1 MTPRSA
7 HIRSIMFWSRGE
19 RLPLG
24 VAKSKIELS
33 DRSTLAQL
41 APEMWV
47 RTLLRCGW
55 TRKATSTRN
64 ASSPIGNSGILMR
77 ERAITNVCERGIDDN
92 EGEFR
97 LSFFY
102 RNRRARLSMDP
113 TGRIIRRS
121 IIDFGDRPIPD
132 ALHRPGG

>member
-1 MTPRSA
+1 MPA
-7 HIRSIMFWSRGE
+7 SRV
-19 RLPLG
+19 P
-24 VAKSKIELS
+24 
-33 DRSTLAQL
+33 
-41 APEMWV
+41 
-47 RTLLRCGW
+47 
-55 TRKATSTRN
+55 
-64 ASSPIGNSGILMR
+64 ILMR
-77 ERAITNVCERGIDDN
+77 ERAITSVCERGVDEN

-121 IIDFGDRPIPD
+121 AIDFGDRPIPD